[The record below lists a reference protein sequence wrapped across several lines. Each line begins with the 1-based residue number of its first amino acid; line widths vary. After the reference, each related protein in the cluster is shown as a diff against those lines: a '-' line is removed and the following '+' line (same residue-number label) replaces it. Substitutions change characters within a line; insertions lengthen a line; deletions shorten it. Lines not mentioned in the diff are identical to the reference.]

1 MNNIELSEKE
11 LLDLLNHFY
20 SYFETGYDF
29 EDFLRLYLERI
40 GLDEVF
46 VTQRSRDGG
55 FDLTAKRYGVEDFD
69 DADEIDYRIQAKRNE
84 PNTSIS
90 VTKIRE
96 LKGSLLSGQKGI
108 FITTAKFSP
117 DAISEAKTDFH
128 TWLSNFSYSIADFGY
143 YIDFNKVYKNVDSIK
158 IELNILNSLIG
169 SKNIET
175 DFENLISKYPETLK
189 CIPILLAVRE
199 SEIFAGE
206 NGEVKLY
213 TFDKNVNTIDEYKLF
228 MKKTGL
234 FDLLSNHIINNL
246 YDYVTGVETGLDS
259 NGRKNRGGHQME
271 DLVESYIQKAGF
283 KRDEN
288 YFKEMYVS
296 EVSRKWN
303 IDLSAVSNQGKM
315 EKRWDFVVKTDNC
328 IYLIETNFYGS
339 GGSKL
344 NETARSYKTIATE
357 MKNVKGAKF
366 VWFTDGAGW
375 KSAAR
380 NLEETFDVLEDIYCI
395 SDMQNGIMKEVFK

>member
-1 MNNIELSEKE
+1 M
-11 LLDLLNHFY
+11 
-20 SYFETGYDF
+20 
-29 EDFLRLYLERI
+29 
-40 GLDEVF
+40 V
-46 VTQRSRDGG
+46 SRN
-55 FDLTAKRYGVEDFD
+55 F
-69 DADEIDYRIQAKRNE
+69 N
-84 PNTSIS
+84 
-90 VTKIRE
+90 
-96 LKGSLLSGQKGI
+96 
-108 FITTAKFSP
+108 
-117 DAISEAKTDFH
+117 
-128 TWLSNFSYSIADFGY
+128 TWLSSFRYSIADFSY
-143 YIDFNKVYKNVDSIK
+143 YIDFTKVYKNVDSIK

-169 SKNIET
+169 SKNIEA
-175 DFENLISKYPETLK
+175 DFENLIKKYPETLK

-199 SEIFAGE
+199 YEIFAGE
-206 NGEVKLY
+206 NGDVKLY
-213 TFDKNVNTIDEYKLF
+213 TFNKQINTIEDYKLF

-234 FDLLSNHIINNL
+234 FELLSNHIINNL

-283 KRDEN
+283 KRDVN

-328 IYLIETNFYGS
+328 IFLIETNFYGS

-380 NLEETFDVLEDIYCI
+380 NLEETFDVLDDIYSI
-395 SDMQNGIMKEVFK
+395 NDMQNGIMKDLFI

>member
-1 MNNIELSEKE
+1 MS
-11 LLDLLNHFY
+11 
-20 SYFETGYDF
+20 
-29 EDFLRLYLERI
+29 
-40 GLDEVF
+40 
-46 VTQRSRDGG
+46 
-55 FDLTAKRYGVEDFD
+55 KR
-69 DADEIDYRIQAKRNE
+69 
-84 PNTSIS
+84 
-90 VTKIRE
+90 
-96 LKGSLLSGQKGI
+96 
-108 FITTAKFSP
+108 
-117 DAISEAKTDFH
+117 DFH
-128 TWLSNFSYSIADFGY
+128 TWLSNFRYSIADFNY
-143 YIDFNKVYKNVDSIK
+143 YIDFNKVYNNVESIK

-169 SKNIET
+169 SKNIEA
-175 DFENLISKYPETLK
+175 DFETLIKKYPETLK

-199 SEIFAGE
+199 YEIFAGE
-206 NGEVKLY
+206 NGDVKLY
-213 TFDKNVNTIDEYKLF
+213 TFNKQINTIEDYKLF
-228 MKKTGL
+228 MRKTGL

-283 KRDEN
+283 KRDVN

-296 EVSRKWN
+296 EVARKWN

-380 NLEETFDVLEDIYCI
+380 NLEETFDILDDIYSI
-395 SDMQNGIMKEVFK
+395 NDMQNGIMKNLFI

>member
-1 MNNIELSEKE
+1 M
-11 LLDLLNHFY
+11 
-20 SYFETGYDF
+20 T
-29 EDFLRLYLERI
+29 
-40 GLDEVF
+40 
-46 VTQRSRDGG
+46 SR
-55 FDLTAKRYGVEDFD
+55 
-69 DADEIDYRIQAKRNE
+69 N
-84 PNTSIS
+84 
-90 VTKIRE
+90 
-96 LKGSLLSGQKGI
+96 
-108 FITTAKFSP
+108 
-117 DAISEAKTDFH
+117 FH
-128 TWLSNFSYSIADFGY
+128 TWLSSFRYSIADFSY
-143 YIDFNKVYKNVDSIK
+143 YIDFNKVYKNVDAIK

-169 SKNIET
+169 SKNIES
-175 DFENLISKYPETLK
+175 DFEILISKYPETLK

-199 SEIFAGE
+199 NEIFAGE
-206 NGEVKLY
+206 NGDVKLY
-213 TFDKNVNTIDEYKLF
+213 TFNKQINTIEDYKLF
-228 MKKTGL
+228 MNKTGL

-283 KRDEN
+283 KRDVN
-288 YFKEMYVS
+288 YFKEMYIS
-296 EVSRKWN
+296 EVSRKWK

-380 NLEETFDVLEDIYCI
+380 NLEETFDILDDLYCI
-395 SDMQNGIMKEVFK
+395 NDMQNGIMKEVFK

>member
-1 MNNIELSEKE
+1 M
-11 LLDLLNHFY
+11 
-20 SYFETGYDF
+20 
-29 EDFLRLYLERI
+29 
-40 GLDEVF
+40 
-46 VTQRSRDGG
+46 
-55 FDLTAKRYGVEDFD
+55 
-69 DADEIDYRIQAKRNE
+69 AKRN
-84 PNTSIS
+84 
-90 VTKIRE
+90 
-96 LKGSLLSGQKGI
+96 
-108 FITTAKFSP
+108 
-117 DAISEAKTDFH
+117 FH
-128 TWLSNFSYSIADFGY
+128 TWLSNFRYSIADFNY

-169 SKNIET
+169 SKNIES
-175 DFENLISKYPETLK
+175 DFENLIKKYPGVLK
-189 CIPILLAVRE
+189 CIPVLLAVRE
-199 SEIFAGE
+199 YEIYAGE
-206 NGEVKLY
+206 NGAVKLY
-213 TFDKNVNTIDEYKLF
+213 TFNNQINTIAEYKEF

-271 DLVESYIQKAGF
+271 DLVESFIRKAGF
-283 KRDEN
+283 KRDET
-288 YFKEMYVS
+288 YFKEMYIS

-380 NLEETFDVLEDIYCI
+380 NLEETFDVLDDIYSI
-395 SDMQNGIMKEVFK
+395 DDMQNGIMKEVFK

>member
-1 MNNIELSEKE
+1 MS
-11 LLDLLNHFY
+11 
-20 SYFETGYDF
+20 
-29 EDFLRLYLERI
+29 
-40 GLDEVF
+40 
-46 VTQRSRDGG
+46 
-55 FDLTAKRYGVEDFD
+55 KR
-69 DADEIDYRIQAKRNE
+69 
-84 PNTSIS
+84 
-90 VTKIRE
+90 
-96 LKGSLLSGQKGI
+96 
-108 FITTAKFSP
+108 
-117 DAISEAKTDFH
+117 DFH
-128 TWLSNFSYSIADFGY
+128 TWLSNFRYSIADFGY
-143 YIDFNKVYKNVDSIK
+143 YIDFNKVYNNVESIK

-175 DFENLISKYPETLK
+175 DFENLIKKYPETLK

-199 SEIFAGE
+199 YEIFAGE
-206 NGEVKLY
+206 NGDVKLY
-213 TFDKNVNTIDEYKLF
+213 TFNKQINTIEDFKLF
-228 MKKTGL
+228 MRKTGL
-234 FDLLSNHIINNL
+234 FELLSNHIINNL

-283 KRDEN
+283 KRDVN

-296 EVSRKWN
+296 EVARKWN

-380 NLEETFDVLEDIYCI
+380 NLEETFDVLDDIYSI
-395 SDMQNGIMKEVFK
+395 NDMQNGIMTEVFK

>member
-1 MNNIELSEKE
+1 MS
-11 LLDLLNHFY
+11 
-20 SYFETGYDF
+20 
-29 EDFLRLYLERI
+29 
-40 GLDEVF
+40 
-46 VTQRSRDGG
+46 SRN
-55 FDLTAKRYGVEDFD
+55 F
-69 DADEIDYRIQAKRNE
+69 Q
-84 PNTSIS
+84 
-90 VTKIRE
+90 
-96 LKGSLLSGQKGI
+96 
-108 FITTAKFSP
+108 
-117 DAISEAKTDFH
+117 
-128 TWLSNFSYSIADFGY
+128 TWLSSFRYSIADFGY
-143 YIDFNKVYKNVDSIK
+143 YIDFNKVYNNVESIK

-169 SKNIET
+169 SKNIEA
-175 DFENLISKYPETLK
+175 DFENLIKKYPETLK

-199 SEIFAGE
+199 YEIFAGE
-206 NGEVKLY
+206 NGDVKLY
-213 TFDKNVNTIDEYKLF
+213 TFNKQINTIEDYKLF
-228 MKKTGL
+228 MRKTGL

-283 KRDEN
+283 KRDVS

-315 EKRWDFVVKTDNC
+315 EKCWDFVVKTDNC

-380 NLEETFDVLEDIYCI
+380 NLEETFDILDDIYSI
-395 SDMQNGIMKEVFK
+395 NDMQNGIMKELFK

>member
-1 MNNIELSEKE
+1 M
-11 LLDLLNHFY
+11 
-20 SYFETGYDF
+20 
-29 EDFLRLYLERI
+29 
-40 GLDEVF
+40 
-46 VTQRSRDGG
+46 
-55 FDLTAKRYGVEDFD
+55 
-69 DADEIDYRIQAKRNE
+69 
-84 PNTSIS
+84 
-90 VTKIRE
+90 
-96 LKGSLLSGQKGI
+96 
-108 FITTAKFSP
+108 
-117 DAISEAKTDFH
+117 
-128 TWLSNFSYSIADFGY
+128 WLSKFRYSIADFGY
-143 YIDFNKVYKNVDSIK
+143 YIDFNKVYKNTDSIK
-158 IELNILNSLIG
+158 VELNILNSLIG
-169 SKNIET
+169 SKNIEA
-175 DFENLISKYPETLK
+175 DFEKLVSKYPEILK

-199 SEIFAGE
+199 YEIFAGE
-206 NGEVKLY
+206 NGDVKLF
-213 TFDKNVNTIDEYKLF
+213 TFDKQINTISEYKLF

-271 DLVESYIQKAGF
+271 DLVENYIKKAGF
-283 KRDEN
+283 KRDVN
-288 YFKEMYVS
+288 YFKEMYIS
-296 EVSRKWN
+296 EVSKKWN

-315 EKRWDFVVKTDNC
+315 EKRWDFVVRTDNC

-380 NLEETFDVLEDIYCI
+380 NLEETFDVLEDLYSIN
-395 SDMQNGIMKEVFK
+395 DMQNGIMKTIFK

>member
-1 MNNIELSEKE
+1 MS
-11 LLDLLNHFY
+11 
-20 SYFETGYDF
+20 
-29 EDFLRLYLERI
+29 
-40 GLDEVF
+40 
-46 VTQRSRDGG
+46 SRN
-55 FDLTAKRYGVEDFD
+55 F
-69 DADEIDYRIQAKRNE
+69 Q
-84 PNTSIS
+84 
-90 VTKIRE
+90 
-96 LKGSLLSGQKGI
+96 
-108 FITTAKFSP
+108 
-117 DAISEAKTDFH
+117 
-128 TWLSNFSYSIADFGY
+128 TWLSSFRYSIAAFDY
-143 YIDFNKVYKNVDSIK
+143 YIDFNKVYNNVESIK

-169 SKNIET
+169 SKNIES
-175 DFENLISKYPETLK
+175 DFENLIKKYPETLK

-199 SEIFAGE
+199 YEIFAGE
-206 NGEVKLY
+206 NGDVKLY
-213 TFDKNVNTIDEYKLF
+213 TFNKQINTIDDYKLF
-228 MKKTGL
+228 MRKTGL

-283 KRDEN
+283 KRDVS

-380 NLEETFDVLEDIYCI
+380 NLEETFDVLDDIYSI
-395 SDMQNGIMKEVFK
+395 NDMQNGIMKELFK

>member
-1 MNNIELSEKE
+1 MS
-11 LLDLLNHFY
+11 
-20 SYFETGYDF
+20 
-29 EDFLRLYLERI
+29 
-40 GLDEVF
+40 
-46 VTQRSRDGG
+46 
-55 FDLTAKRYGVEDFD
+55 KR
-69 DADEIDYRIQAKRNE
+69 
-84 PNTSIS
+84 
-90 VTKIRE
+90 
-96 LKGSLLSGQKGI
+96 
-108 FITTAKFSP
+108 
-117 DAISEAKTDFH
+117 DFH
-128 TWLSNFSYSIADFGY
+128 TWLSNFRYSIADFDY
-143 YIDFNKVYKNVDSIK
+143 YIDFNKVYNNVESIK

-169 SKNIET
+169 SKNIES
-175 DFENLISKYPETLK
+175 DFENLIKKYPETLK

-199 SEIFAGE
+199 YEIFAGE
-206 NGEVKLY
+206 NGDVKLY
-213 TFDKNVNTIDEYKLF
+213 TFNKQINTIEDYKLF
-228 MKKTGL
+228 MRKTGL

-283 KRDEN
+283 KRDVS

-380 NLEETFDVLEDIYCI
+380 NLEETFDVLDDIYSI
-395 SDMQNGIMKEVFK
+395 NDMQNGIMKELFK

>member
-1 MNNIELSEKE
+1 M
-11 LLDLLNHFY
+11 
-20 SYFETGYDF
+20 
-29 EDFLRLYLERI
+29 
-40 GLDEVF
+40 
-46 VTQRSRDGG
+46 
-55 FDLTAKRYGVEDFD
+55 
-69 DADEIDYRIQAKRNE
+69 AKRN
-84 PNTSIS
+84 
-90 VTKIRE
+90 
-96 LKGSLLSGQKGI
+96 
-108 FITTAKFSP
+108 
-117 DAISEAKTDFH
+117 FH
-128 TWLSNFSYSIADFGY
+128 EWLSKFHYSIADYSY
-143 YIDFNKVYKNVDSIK
+143 YIDFQKVYKNVDAIK

-169 SKNIET
+169 SKNIEA
-175 DFENLISKYPETLK
+175 DFENLIKKYPETLK

-199 SEIFAGE
+199 YEIFAGE
-206 NGEVKLY
+206 NGNVKLY
-213 TFDKNVNTIDEYKLF
+213 NFNSQTCTLDDYKTF
-228 MKKTGL
+228 MRKTGL
-234 FDLLSNHIINNL
+234 FDLLQNHVINNL
-246 YDYVTGVETGLDS
+246 FDYVTGVETGLDS

-283 KRDEN
+283 KKDIT

-315 EKRWDFVVKTDNC
+315 EKRWDYVVKTDNC

-380 NLEETFDVLEDIYCI
+380 NLEETFDVLDDIYSI
-395 SDMQNGIMKEVFK
+395 DDMKNGIMKEIFK

>member
-1 MNNIELSEKE
+1 MS
-11 LLDLLNHFY
+11 
-20 SYFETGYDF
+20 
-29 EDFLRLYLERI
+29 
-40 GLDEVF
+40 
-46 VTQRSRDGG
+46 
-55 FDLTAKRYGVEDFD
+55 
-69 DADEIDYRIQAKRNE
+69 KRNF
-84 PNTSIS
+84 
-90 VTKIRE
+90 
-96 LKGSLLSGQKGI
+96 Q
-108 FITTAKFSP
+108 
-117 DAISEAKTDFH
+117 
-128 TWLSNFSYSIADFGY
+128 TWLSSFRYSIADFSY
-143 YIDFNKVYKNVDSIK
+143 YIDFSKVYKNVDSIK

-169 SKNIET
+169 SKSIES
-175 DFENLISKYPETLK
+175 DFENLIAKYPETLK

-199 SEIFAGE
+199 YEIFAGE
-206 NGEVKLY
+206 NGDVKLY
-213 TFDKNVNTIDEYKLF
+213 TFDKQINTVEEYKLF

-234 FDLLSNHIINNL
+234 FELLSNHIINNL

-283 KRDEN
+283 KRDVN

-380 NLEETFDVLEDIYCI
+380 NLEETFDVLDDIYSI
-395 SDMQNGIMKEVFK
+395 NDMQNEIMKRIFI

>member
-1 MNNIELSEKE
+1 MGKR
-11 LLDLLNHFY
+11 
-20 SYFETGYDF
+20 DF
-29 EDFLRLYLERI
+29 
-40 GLDEVF
+40 
-46 VTQRSRDGG
+46 Q
-55 FDLTAKRYGVEDFD
+55 
-69 DADEIDYRIQAKRNE
+69 
-84 PNTSIS
+84 
-90 VTKIRE
+90 
-96 LKGSLLSGQKGI
+96 
-108 FITTAKFSP
+108 
-117 DAISEAKTDFH
+117 
-128 TWLSNFSYSIADFGY
+128 TWLSNFRYSIADFGY
-143 YIDFNKVYKNVDSIK
+143 YIDFNKVYNNVGAIK

-169 SKNIET
+169 SKNIEA
-175 DFENLISKYPETLK
+175 DFENLIKKYPETLK

-199 SEIFAGE
+199 YEIFAGE
-206 NGEVKLY
+206 NGDVKLY
-213 TFDKNVNTIDEYKLF
+213 TFNKQINTIEDYKLF
-228 MKKTGL
+228 MRKTGL

-283 KRDEN
+283 KRDVN

-315 EKRWDFVVKTDNC
+315 EKRWDFVVKTNNC
-328 IYLIETNFYGS
+328 VYLIETNFYGS

-380 NLEETFDVLEDIYCI
+380 NLEETFDVLDDIYSI
-395 SDMQNGIMKEVFK
+395 NDMQNGIMTEVFK

>member
-1 MNNIELSEKE
+1 MA
-11 LLDLLNHFY
+11 
-20 SYFETGYDF
+20 
-29 EDFLRLYLERI
+29 
-40 GLDEVF
+40 
-46 VTQRSRDGG
+46 SRN
-55 FDLTAKRYGVEDFD
+55 F
-69 DADEIDYRIQAKRNE
+69 N
-84 PNTSIS
+84 
-90 VTKIRE
+90 
-96 LKGSLLSGQKGI
+96 
-108 FITTAKFSP
+108 
-117 DAISEAKTDFH
+117 
-128 TWLSNFSYSIADFGY
+128 TWLSSFRYSIADFGY
-143 YIDFNKVYKNVDSIK
+143 YIDFAKVYKNVDSVK

-169 SKNIET
+169 SKNIES
-175 DFENLISKYPETLK
+175 DFENLIAKYPETLK

-199 SEIFAGE
+199 YEIFAGE
-206 NGEVKLY
+206 NGDVKLY
-213 TFDKNVNTIDEYKLF
+213 TFNKQINTIEDYKLF
-228 MKKTGL
+228 MRKTGL

-283 KRDEN
+283 KRDVN

-380 NLEETFDVLEDIYCI
+380 NLEETFDVLDDIYSI
-395 SDMQNGIMKEVFK
+395 NDMQNGIMKELFK

>member
-1 MNNIELSEKE
+1 M
-11 LLDLLNHFY
+11 
-20 SYFETGYDF
+20 
-29 EDFLRLYLERI
+29 
-40 GLDEVF
+40 
-46 VTQRSRDGG
+46 
-55 FDLTAKRYGVEDFD
+55 AKR
-69 DADEIDYRIQAKRNE
+69 
-84 PNTSIS
+84 
-90 VTKIRE
+90 
-96 LKGSLLSGQKGI
+96 
-108 FITTAKFSP
+108 
-117 DAISEAKTDFH
+117 DFH
-128 TWLSNFSYSIADFGY
+128 TWLSNFRYSIADFGY
-143 YIDFNKVYKNVDSIK
+143 YIDFNKVYNNIESIK
-158 IELNILNSLIG
+158 IELNILNSLIS
-169 SKNIET
+169 SKNIEV
-175 DFENLISKYPETLK
+175 DFENLIKKYPETLK

-199 SEIFAGE
+199 YEIFAGE
-206 NGEVKLY
+206 NGDVKLY
-213 TFDKNVNTIDEYKLF
+213 TFNKQINTIEDYKLF
-228 MKKTGL
+228 MRKTGL

-283 KRDEN
+283 KRDVN

-380 NLEETFDVLEDIYCI
+380 NLEETFDVLDDIYSI
-395 SDMQNGIMKEVFK
+395 KDMQNGIMTEVFK

>member
-1 MNNIELSEKE
+1 MA
-11 LLDLLNHFY
+11 
-20 SYFETGYDF
+20 
-29 EDFLRLYLERI
+29 
-40 GLDEVF
+40 
-46 VTQRSRDGG
+46 SRD
-55 FDLTAKRYGVEDFD
+55 F
-69 DADEIDYRIQAKRNE
+69 N
-84 PNTSIS
+84 
-90 VTKIRE
+90 
-96 LKGSLLSGQKGI
+96 
-108 FITTAKFSP
+108 
-117 DAISEAKTDFH
+117 
-128 TWLSNFSYSIADFGY
+128 TWLSSFRYSIADFGY
-143 YIDFNKVYKNVDSIK
+143 YIDFAKVYKNVDSIK

-169 SKNIET
+169 SKNIES
-175 DFENLISKYPETLK
+175 DFESLIAKYPETLK

-199 SEIFAGE
+199 YEIFAGE
-206 NGEVKLY
+206 NGDVKLY
-213 TFDKNVNTIDEYKLF
+213 TFNKQINTIEEYKLF
-228 MKKTGL
+228 MRKTGL

-283 KRDEN
+283 KKDIN

-380 NLEETFDVLEDIYCI
+380 NLEETFDVLDDIYSI
-395 SDMQNGIMKEVFK
+395 NDMQNGIMKTLFI

>member
-1 MNNIELSEKE
+1 MGKR
-11 LLDLLNHFY
+11 
-20 SYFETGYDF
+20 DF
-29 EDFLRLYLERI
+29 
-40 GLDEVF
+40 
-46 VTQRSRDGG
+46 Q
-55 FDLTAKRYGVEDFD
+55 
-69 DADEIDYRIQAKRNE
+69 
-84 PNTSIS
+84 
-90 VTKIRE
+90 
-96 LKGSLLSGQKGI
+96 
-108 FITTAKFSP
+108 
-117 DAISEAKTDFH
+117 
-128 TWLSNFSYSIADFGY
+128 TWLSNFRYSIADFGY
-143 YIDFNKVYKNVDSIK
+143 YIDFNKVYNNVGAIK

-169 SKNIET
+169 SKNIEA
-175 DFENLISKYPETLK
+175 DFENLIKKYPETLK

-199 SEIFAGE
+199 YEIFAGE
-206 NGEVKLY
+206 NGDVKLY
-213 TFDKNVNTIDEYKLF
+213 TFNKQINTIEDYKLF
-228 MKKTGL
+228 MRKTGL

-283 KRDEN
+283 KRDVN

-380 NLEETFDVLEDIYCI
+380 NLEETFDVLDDIYSI
-395 SDMQNGIMKEVFK
+395 NDMQNGIMKEVFK

>member
-1 MNNIELSEKE
+1 MS
-11 LLDLLNHFY
+11 
-20 SYFETGYDF
+20 
-29 EDFLRLYLERI
+29 
-40 GLDEVF
+40 
-46 VTQRSRDGG
+46 SRN
-55 FDLTAKRYGVEDFD
+55 F
-69 DADEIDYRIQAKRNE
+69 Q
-84 PNTSIS
+84 
-90 VTKIRE
+90 
-96 LKGSLLSGQKGI
+96 
-108 FITTAKFSP
+108 
-117 DAISEAKTDFH
+117 
-128 TWLSNFSYSIADFGY
+128 TWLSSFRYSIADFGY
-143 YIDFNKVYKNVDSIK
+143 YIDFNKVYNNVESIK

-169 SKNIET
+169 SKNIEA
-175 DFENLISKYPETLK
+175 DFENLIKKYPETLK

-199 SEIFAGE
+199 YEIFAGE
-206 NGEVKLY
+206 NGDVKLY
-213 TFDKNVNTIDEYKLF
+213 TFNKQINTIEDYKLF
-228 MKKTGL
+228 MRKTGL

-283 KRDEN
+283 KRDVS

-380 NLEETFDVLEDIYCI
+380 NLEETFDILDDIYSI
-395 SDMQNGIMKEVFK
+395 NDMKNGIMKELFK

>member
-1 MNNIELSEKE
+1 MANR
-11 LLDLLNHFY
+11 
-20 SYFETGYDF
+20 DF
-29 EDFLRLYLERI
+29 N
-40 GLDEVF
+40 
-46 VTQRSRDGG
+46 Q
-55 FDLTAKRYGVEDFD
+55 
-69 DADEIDYRIQAKRNE
+69 
-84 PNTSIS
+84 
-90 VTKIRE
+90 
-96 LKGSLLSGQKGI
+96 
-108 FITTAKFSP
+108 
-117 DAISEAKTDFH
+117 
-128 TWLSNFSYSIADFGY
+128 WLSKFHYSIADYGY
-143 YIDFNKVYKNVDSIK
+143 YIDFDKVFKNVDSIK

-169 SKNIET
+169 SKSIES
-175 DFENLISKYPETLK
+175 DFENLIKKYPETLK

-199 SEIFAGE
+199 SEIYAGE
-206 NGEVKLY
+206 NG
-213 TFDKNVNTIDEYKLF
+213 NVNLYDFKKQTCSIEEYKNF

-234 FDLLSNHIINNL
+234 FDLLQNHIINNL

-259 NGRKNRGGHQME
+259 NGRKNRGGHLME

-283 KRDEN
+283 KKDVN

-296 EVSRKWN
+296 DVSKKWN

-315 EKRWDFVVKTDNC
+315 EKRWDYVVKTDNC

-357 MKNVKGAKF
+357 MKSVKGAKF

-380 NLEETFDVLEDIYCI
+380 NLEETFDVLEDIYSI
-395 SDMQNGIMKEVFK
+395 DDMNNGIMEKLFK